1 MFRLRQTFQR
11 PKVDNVDK
19 EVRQQLANLNL
30 ENQVQPQDRVAITVG
45 SRGIT
50 GIAEII
56 RTIVGFFQEL
66 GAEPFLVPAMGSHG
80 GATAEGQ
87 QKVIESY
94 GVTES
99 YCGCPIRSSME
110 TVILGRASQG
120 FDIHLDRQA
129 AEADHILVCG
139 RVKPHTNYF
148 GPIQSGLMK
157 MMLIGLGKH
166 AGASVYHRAIHD
178 FDFQQIIHTVAPMV
192 IEHGKVLAGVA
203 VVENA
208 YDETAHIEALAAN
221 DIISREPELLKMA
234 INYMAQLPF
243 DDIDVVMIDE
253 IGKEVSGTG
262 LDTNIVGRKSREHG
276 TSKDERPRVK
286 RIIVRDLTPKSH
298 GNAIGIGLVEFTV
311 DRVVQKMDI
320 HATRINAVTA
330 LHLTAAMVPI
340 HYPSDAEVLEAG
352 LGSLGM
358 TLPSEA
364 NLVRIRNTLEL
375 AEVECSA
382 NFLEEAHRR
391 EDLEVLSEPRPMT
404 FDKDGNLSAI

>member
-11 PKVDNVDK
+11 PKVDNVDE
-19 EVRQQLANLNL
+19 EVRQQLAKLNL
-30 ENQVQPQDRVAITVG
+30 ENQVRPKDRVAITVG

-50 GIAEII
+50 GIAEIV
-56 RTIVGFFQEL
+56 RAIVRFFQEL
-66 GAEPFLVPAMGSHG
+66 GTEPFLVPAMGSHG

-99 YCGCPIRSSME
+99 YCDCPIRSSME

-120 FDIHLDRQA
+120 FDVHLDRQA
-129 AEADHILVCG
+129 AEADHIVVCG

-178 FDFQQIIHTVAPMV
+178 FDFQQIIHSVAPLV

-221 DIISREPELLKMA
+221 DIISHEPELLKMA

-262 LDTNIVGRKSREHG
+262 LDTNIVGRKSCEHG
-276 TSKDERPRVK
+276 TTISPCR
-286 RIIVRDLTPKSH
+286 
-298 GNAIGIGLVEFTV
+298 
-311 DRVVQKMDI
+311 
-320 HATRINAVTA
+320 
-330 LHLTAAMVPI
+330 
-340 HYPSDAEVLEAG
+340 
-352 LGSLGM
+352 
-358 TLPSEA
+358 
-364 NLVRIRNTLEL
+364 
-375 AEVECSA
+375 SA
-382 NFLEEAHRR
+382 
-391 EDLEVLSEPRPMT
+391 P
-404 FDKDGNLSAI
+404 